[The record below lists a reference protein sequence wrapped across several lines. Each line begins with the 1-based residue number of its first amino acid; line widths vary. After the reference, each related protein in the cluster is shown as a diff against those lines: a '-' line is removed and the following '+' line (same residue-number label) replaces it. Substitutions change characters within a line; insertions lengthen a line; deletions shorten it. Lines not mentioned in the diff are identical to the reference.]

1 MTGESS
7 KLSRRRILR
16 AGALAVVAVPLAA
29 ACGPGYDESPDPL
42 VPLLDQAKAD
52 AAAATALATTSPKD
66 ADVAKQVADGR
77 SAHAAALQSE
87 VDRLNRP
94 KSTAAAAPPP
104 PGGLAG
110 LKQRLADA
118 RKQAES
124 MVGGQPRYRA
134 GLLAAIA
141 GGCAGMQRLSPGLD
155 VTETA
160 AELQAPTSV
169 TLPPES
175 VRAFQQVLSAE
186 HAAIWTYGLVSAF
199 LPAEFK
205 KSATEGTAEHV
216 KRRDFCER
224 VLTAAGATPVTA
236 EPAYVPPKPVTDAA
250 SAKSVVATA
259 ESDTMAAWRGVVG
272 QTDDAGLRATATKA
286 LIASVRRGTPWR
298 LESGEKPAA
307 VALP

>member
-1 MTGESS
+1 VTGESS

-29 ACGPGYDESPDPL
+29 ACGTGYDQSPDPL
-42 VPLLDQAKAD
+42 VPLLEQAKAD
-52 AAAATALATTSPKD
+52 AAAATALVTSSPKD
-66 ADVAKQVADGR
+66 ADVAKQVAAGR
-77 SAHAAALQSE
+77 SAHAEALQSE

-94 KSTAAAAPPP
+94 KSTSTSTPPKAD
-104 PGGLAG
+104 GLAG
-110 LKQRLADA
+110 LKERLANA

-124 MVGGQPRYRA
+124 MVGGQERYRA

-160 AELQAPTSV
+160 AELEAPTSV
-169 TLPPES
+169 SLPPES
-175 VRAFQQVLSAE
+175 VQAFQQVLSAE

-205 KSATEGTAEHV
+205 KSAAEGTAEHV
-216 KRRDFCER
+216 KRRDFCAR

-250 SAKSVVATA
+250 SAKAVVATA
-259 ESDTMAAWRGVVG
+259 ESDTMGAWRGVVG
-272 QTDDAGLRATATKA
+272 QTDDAGLRTTATKA

-298 LESGEKPAA
+298 MESGDQPAA